1 MLSENLKTLRKQR
14 NMSQEALAEH
24 LHVVRQTVSKWEQG
38 LSVPDAEMLIRIAD
52 FFQVPVS
59 DLLGEQVQE
68 RDMNKIAVQ
77 LALLNEQLIS
87 RRPKT
92 GKIVRNIVIGL
103 VAGLV
108 LCIVIYIGAHI
119 LFGFQYEKEYGQ
131 LTTASLTCTLD
142 GETYLYE
149 VVYDQ
154 QFKVRAAGG
163 DAWVADHT
171 LCEEYQD
178 ANTMIAQIED
188 YFKDRGGT
196 VKIEIKETPQES
208 Q

>member
-24 LHVVRQTVSKWEQG
+24 LHVVRQTVSKWEKG
-38 LSVPDAEMLIRIAD
+38 LSVPDAEMLTRIAD

-59 DLLGEQVQE
+59 DLLGEQVGE
-68 RDMNKIAVQ
+68 RDMNEIAVQ

-103 VAGLV
+103 VVGLI
-108 LCIVIYIGAHI
+108 LCAAIYIGAHI

-131 LTTASLTCTLD
+131 LTTTALTCTLD
-142 GETYLYE
+142 GETYLWE
-149 VVYDQ
+149 ITYDQ

-196 VKIEIKETPQES
+196 VKIETKETPRGS
-208 Q
+208 K